1 MKKVILASTSP
12 RRKELLEK
20 TGISFVVEA
29 SNYKEDISLKLKP
42 LELAKKLSRGKAE
55 AVAKNHKG
63 EDVVVIGAD
72 TFVVLN
78 NKILGKPYTPEK
90 AKKMIK
96 ELSGKAHSLITGFT
110 VVDVESGKKVSKA
123 VESKVCLRKLTD
135 KEIDDYI
142 KTGEPLDKAGAYAI
156 QGFGAALIK
165 KIDGDY
171 YSAVGLPLASL
182 IKELKRFG
190 INL

>member
-20 TGISFVVEA
+20 TGIPFIVEA
-29 SNYKEDISLKLKP
+29 SNYKENMSLKLKP

-63 EDVVVIGAD
+63 EDVIVIGAD
-72 TFVVLN
+72 TFVVLD
-78 NKILGKPYTPEK
+78 NKILGKPHTPEK

-96 ELSGKAHSLITGFT
+96 ELSGRVHSLITGFT
-110 VVDVESGKKVSKA
+110 VINVESGKKVSKA
-123 VESKVCLRKLTD
+123 VEGKVCFRSLTD

-156 QGFGAALIK
+156 QGFGAALVK

-171 YSAVGLPLASL
+171 YGAIGLPLVPL
-182 IKELKRFG
+182 IKELKKFG
-190 INL
+190 INQ